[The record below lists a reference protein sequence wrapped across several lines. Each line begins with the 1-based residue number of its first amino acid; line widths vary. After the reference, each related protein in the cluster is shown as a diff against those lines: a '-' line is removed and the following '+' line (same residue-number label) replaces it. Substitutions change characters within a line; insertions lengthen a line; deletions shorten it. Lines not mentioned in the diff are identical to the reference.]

1 MDEAAAVDE
10 AVETTV
16 DEATEAA
23 VDEAAKAA
31 VDEAAAVVDWS
42 YFLEAAVEAE
52 EEWWQQQV
60 TEMAEQD
67 VEQWVQDTEA
77 KAAAMEAALDGYGQ
91 HGCGEV
97 VVLGDAEA
105 ATEAE
110 VETTEA
116 EAEAEGGQWQSK

>member
-1 MDEAAAVDE
+1 M
-10 AVETTV
+10 
-16 DEATEAA
+16 
-23 VDEAAKAA
+23 
-31 VDEAAAVVDWS
+31 
-42 YFLEAAVEAE
+42 
-52 EEWWQQQV
+52 
-60 TEMAEQD
+60 
-67 VEQWVQDTEA
+67 QDTEA

-116 EAEAEGGQWQSK
+116 EAEGGRWQRQHAEVEGKAAIGDQNRIFDPGGGV